1 MGDSF
6 FGFNTNLPP
15 LSEEEMHALTEQ
27 GKQNNKALEHSQAYD
42 HTEAVYDFAALRHEL
57 GVDDQEHEEIH
68 DGLGDQLIEEG
79 DDNNMLTFG
88 DAPIDQDF
96 DFSGNTQ
103 RFQAGISEE
112 EAFFVKRKHHDDP
125 QAHQGG
131 FRNPWAVAPV
141 RQSPSGIGR
150 SFGEASPMATSKSIW
165 GNFGGGLSPS
175 SQNSLSPF
183 SSANRQAIHPQQQ
196 PQQPQQQP
204 VPPFMSPTISAGY
217 PLQQQQQQQQ
227 RRPVTLEDIEA
238 DIQRQQA
245 AHRYRGNNEPLSTA
259 APQPPIPNGKT
270 LSLAEL
276 EAVLAGGGPMPPQ
289 QQQQPQAPPQP
300 QQPFGYPATQPDPMQ
315 LLAMKQQQELKEQ
328 QLSVA
333 REVKRRELQR
343 KSQYDGLM
351 TQHDKDVVN
360 RIQLSQ
366 LASGD
371 PYADDFYYQVYTT
384 LRHRPGMP
392 LQPNMIAAHHNSG
405 SNEGNRNGRGRR
417 DDNMMQRMQ
426 QQLQRIVNDAKRRP
440 KQTQVSL
447 EGALGKITSLTVRN
461 PRQVLQVPSA
471 NTAHHVSGDSSNTK
485 AEPGNTTASNLSAS
499 ATSAPNAAN
508 ASSIMATNDAS
519 AMHATSTSG
528 MGDHA
533 YKSAAYDKRQVLK
546 MTEDMYTTV
555 LEIEEMRRQGPPR
568 TEQQDTD
575 HSEEQ
580 QQQDQKKDSTEIF
593 NEKLSAK
600 VEKLWKSL
608 RLTEHSES
616 PFLIAL
622 LAIAKGKK
630 LIPRIVRQL
639 NHDQNLAL
647 LTVLIVHFSKLQVC
661 RHVIYPGTAVANV
674 DEAKKQA
681 FVLFDEVELFMNATA
696 PHLLAF
702 IAEAPIRIVI
712 GLLQLFL
719 EKNDIGLV
727 AQTKPGL
734 AFLTM
739 LLSRAEILKQGGG
752 SLHGLPPPTPEEVG
766 RWQELYNNLFASLK
780 GRYLSIFPSLY
791 YLVPLNPNTPMMQLS
806 LAVDDMYVWQFL
818 AAMAVGA
825 SMDQQHI
832 LVTEVRDRVM
842 DNIVFA
848 KRNRLPLDQASHR
861 ISNVNLFLHALGL
874 DASQVSVPM

>member
-1 MGDSF
+1 MR
-6 FGFNTNLPP
+6 
-15 LSEEEMHALTEQ
+15 ALTEQ
-27 GKQNNKALEHSQAYD
+27 GKTDKGVEHTQSYD
-42 HTEAVYDFAALRHEL
+42 HTDDVYDFADLRHQYE
-57 GVDDQEHEEIH
+57 VNDQGETEED

-103 RFQAGISEE
+103 RFQANIPEE
-112 EAFFVKRKHHDDP
+112 EAFFVKRKHHEEP
-125 QAHQGG
+125 QGG
-131 FRNPWAVAPV
+131 FRNPWASTPV
-141 RQSPSGIGR
+141 RQTSSGIGR
-150 SFGEASPMATSKSIW
+150 SFGEASPMASAKSIW
-165 GNFGGGLSPS
+165 GNFGGGLSPG
-175 SQNSLSPF
+175 SQHSLSPF
-183 SSANRQAIHPQQQ
+183 STANRQAMRP
-196 PQQPQQQP
+196 QPQQQQQ
-204 VPPFMSPTISAGY
+204 PPFMSPTTSTGY
-217 PLQQQQQQQQ
+217 PSQQQQQQQQ

-245 AHRYRGNNEPLSTA
+245 ANRYRVNHGS
-259 APQPPIPNGKT
+259 PNGKT

-276 EAVLAGGGPMPPQ
+276 EAALAAGAMSRQQQPPPPPPQ
-289 QQQQPQAPPQP
+289 QQP
-300 QQPFGYPATQPDPMQ
+300 QQPFGYPTQPDPMQ

-328 QLSVA
+328 QLSMA
-333 REVKRRELQR
+333 RELKRRELHR

-384 LRHRPGMP
+384 LRQRPGMP
-392 LQPNMIAAHHNSG
+392 LQTNIPLNNAT
-405 SNEGNRNGRGRR
+405 NEPGRTGRGRR
-417 DDNMMQRMQ
+417 EENMMQRMQ

-471 NTAHHVSGDSSNTK
+471 TNNN
-485 AEPGNTTASNLSAS
+485 EPHMPKTE
-499 ATSAPNAAN
+499 TSP
-508 ASSIMATNDAS
+508 T
-519 AMHATSTSG
+519 HP
-528 MGDHA
+528 
-533 YKSAAYDKRQVLK
+533 KSFTAYDRRQVLK
-546 MTEDMYTTV
+546 ITEDMYTIV
-555 LEIEEMRRQGPPR
+555 LEIEEMRRQGVPK
-568 TEQQDTD
+568 D
-575 HSEEQ
+575 EE
-580 QQQDQKKDSTEIF
+580 
-593 NEKLSAK
+593 NEKDAMEAFNQKYAAK
-600 VEKLWKSL
+600 VEKLWKTL
-608 RLTEHSES
+608 RLTEHAES
-616 PFLIAL
+616 SFLISL
-622 LAIAKGKK
+622 LSTAKGKK

-639 NHDQNLAL
+639 SHDQNLAL
-647 LTVLIVHFSKLQVC
+647 LTVLMANFSKLQVC
-661 RHVIYPGTAVANV
+661 RHVIYPGTTVANV
-674 DEAKKQA
+674 DEAKKQL

-696 PHLLAF
+696 PHLLGF
-702 IAEAPIRIVI
+702 ITDAPLRIVV

-752 SLHGLPPPTPEEVG
+752 SLQGLPPPTPEEMN
-766 RWQELYNNLFASLK
+766 RWQELYGHLFNGLK

-842 DNIVFA
+842 DNIVLA
-848 KRNRLPLDQASHR
+848 KRNRLPLDQATHR

-874 DASQVSVPM
+874 DASQVSVPL